1 LACDGFEYL
10 RRQFRVSLGNDI
22 MTSGAT
28 GVFNGMAPLAG
39 LSCDLSRIIANDK
52 PPQAE
57 HVQRGARFCGK
68 LSDFRFDQD
77 TFVGLQA
84 EGLCRP
90 DAAVPPAP
98 VEVAEASV
106 PEPAPLPDQPEVET
120 NTQSPAPEPTG
131 IPPVETNP
139 AAAEHLAEPAEASTQ
154 PVGENAAAEPAVDPA
169 EAATPVEP
177 AVAATAV
184 EPAAPPRPAGQSF
197 ASVCRDL
204 VAIMT
209 LPSGQA
215 QPQERLF
222 AGDALVGILPHL
234 QPAELT
240 NLTRTVARLDLVS
253 EQLRSFLVRHPDNDI
268 SCRMLKD
275 ATHLSDVDI
284 LSLVPGANE
293 QQLRLIARRRMLTTS
308 VCDAIIGNGNR
319 NAILDLLRNSEAELS
334 PGAFTR
340 LLDLI
345 DGDEE
350 LTSAFCNRAD
360 LPQSVGFKLFW
371 QATSN
376 VRRYLLSRF
385 LTESAA
391 LGRVFDVGISAGA
404 IPPLGGQVK
413 PADVEM
419 MIAQIES
426 GSPEAADTLAR
437 CCRISP
443 ETATLIVNDKGGEPI
458 AVVFKSLAQSRL
470 TMAEALKRWALAG
483 RFGITSNERIIEL
496 HAMFDGLSYN
506 KARMLL
512 AYWDWAS
519 RDAGPYTSL
528 HS

>member
-1 LACDGFEYL
+1 
-10 RRQFRVSLGNDI
+10 

-39 LSCDLSRIIANDK
+39 LSCDLSRVIDNDK

-57 HVQRGARFCGK
+57 VEQRGARFCGR
-68 LSDFRFDQD
+68 LADFHLDRE

-84 EGLCRP
+84 AGLCCP
-90 DAAVPPAP
+90 ETAVPPAP
-98 VEVAEASV
+98 TEIAEASA
-106 PEPAPLPDQPEVET
+106 PELVALPATPEVHVLAS
-120 NTQSPAPEPTG
+120 SPAPEATDMA
-131 IPPVETNP
+131 PVEATP
-139 AAAEHLAEPAEASTQ
+139 VAAERVAEPADAVIAPAGETAAAAPEAE
-154 PVGENAAAEPAVDPA
+154 PVSAPTAAEPAA
-169 EAATPVEP
+169 
-177 AVAATAV
+177 AATAV

-284 LSLVPGANE
+284 LTLIPGANE
-293 QQLRLIARRRMLTTS
+293 QQLRLISRRRKLTNS

-334 PGAFTR
+334 SGAFAQ
-340 LLDLI
+340 LLVLI
-345 DGDEE
+345 EGDEE

-360 LPQSVGFKLFW
+360 LPQSVGLRLFW
-371 QATSN
+371 QANSN

-391 LGRVFDVGISAGA
+391 LARVFDVGISAGA

-413 PADVEM
+413 PADIEQL
-419 MIAQIES
+419 IAQIEA
-426 GSPEAADTLAR
+426 GSPEAVDTLAR
-437 CCRISP
+437 SCRISP

-470 TMAEALKRWALAG
+470 TMAEALKRWAVAG
-483 RFGITSNERIIEL
+483 RFGIASNERIVEL

-528 HS
+528 LS

>member
-1 LACDGFEYL
+1 M
-10 RRQFRVSLGNDI
+10 SLGNDI

-52 PPQAE
+52 PPQPE
-57 HVQRGARFCGK
+57 VQQRGARFCGK

-84 EGLCRP
+84 EGLCSP
-90 DAAVPPAP
+90 DTAVPPAP
-98 VEVAEASV
+98 AEIAEASV
-106 PEPAPLPDQPEVET
+106 PEPSSLPSPSEVEA
-120 NTQSPAPEPTG
+120 NAQNPAPEPTG
-131 IPPVETNP
+131 MPPTE
-139 AAAEHLAEPAEASTQ
+139 AAIA
-154 PVGENAAAEPAVDPA
+154 PVGEAAAAEPAID
-169 EAATPVEP
+169 P
-177 AVAATAV
+177 AVAAAAV
-184 EPAAPPRPAGQSF
+184 EPSAPPRPAGQSF

-293 QQLRLIARRRMLTTS
+293 QQLRLISRRRKLSTS

-334 PGAFTR
+334 PGAFAQ
-340 LLDLI
+340 LLGLI

-391 LGRVFDVGISAGA
+391 LSRVFDVGISAGA

-426 GSPEAADTLAR
+426 GSPEAVDTLAR

-443 ETATLIVNDKGGEPI
+443 ETAALIVNDKGGEPI

-470 TMAEALKRWALAG
+470 TMAEALKRWAVAG
-483 RFGITSNERIIEL
+483 RFGIASNERIIEL